1 MKILVTNPPWIVNK
15 SFLNKRTGVRAG
27 SRWPFTSD
35 GNITTIL
42 LDKFKNRS
50 GTDTNIDETGWLKQ
64 GLKKHP
70 WQTISMLWDIAIHNR
85 RYAPY
90 PVFMGYTVS
99 YLQSQGID
107 AKFYDAI
114 AENHSYKKFYK
125 YPYVYPGMDNRYY
138 WLKGGIILLILSI
151 SNDAEPCLSFV
162 CFNILINSG
171 ELNKVNT
178 YPSDI
183 TKLQARRQ
191 VLLREALLSAPYT
204 DSSGNTLTS
213 EQRLA
218 LQRQIAA
225 GLEVEIQQIETEIFE
240 KQAYLRHLNDIVI
253 PELEKTGE
261 NELKQEYLYEYS
273 RCLGD

>member
-1 MKILVTNPPWIVNK
+1 VFVDELIAQESRMQFLFAIAALVVAAVVGVFSFHVGQSNPPTADGQIPTTTKTIN
-15 SFLNKRTGVRAG
+15 SEQEQR
-27 SRWPFTSD
+27 SQPDSETSSAAPILPETSERLEVGATLKIAQCQASYD
-35 GNITTIL
+35 SNLLNIT
-42 LDKFKNRS
+42 RAV
-50 GTDTNIDETGWLKQ
+50 DEQ
-64 GLKKHP
+64 
-70 WQTISMLWDIAIHNR
+70 IV
-85 RYAPY
+85 YA
-90 PVFMGYTVS
+90 
-99 YLQSQGID
+99 
-107 AKFYDAI
+107 
-114 AENHSYKKFYK
+114 
-125 YPYVYPGMDNRYY
+125 
-138 WLKGGIILLILSI
+138 LS
-151 SNDAEPCLSFV
+151 D
-162 CFNILINSG
+162 SG